1 MRGPVFPKDYS
12 NTPEDYSGPRERRH
26 IRMSETRWKQI
37 AVAKSALLVAGVSV
51 LVVGVWLT
59 VSGAAGLWI
68 AYFGV
73 AK

>member
-1 MRGPVFPKDYS
+1 MKTHQPNDYS
-12 NTPEDYSGPRERRH
+12 NTPEDYSGPRERRQT
-26 IRMSETRWKQI
+26 RMGKQAQVLWVQTAI
-37 AVAKSALLVAGVSV
+37 ARLVI

-68 AYFGV
+68 AYSEM